1 MNYLG
6 ASPRG
11 IKKANAQGESGT
23 DPRVGV
29 LNQKEN
35 KGGFSS
41 FLKFL
46 NHQKYRSIISPSETP
61 SVRNNWAAFRLY

>member
-6 ASPRG
+6 ASSRG

-23 DPRVGV
+23 DPRGGV

-35 KGGFSS
+35 K
-41 FLKFL
+41 
-46 NHQKYRSIISPSETP
+46 
-61 SVRNNWAAFRLY
+61 VNWTLERGK

>member
-11 IKKANAQGESGT
+11 IKKANAHGESGT

-29 LNQKEN
+29 LTK
-35 KGGFSS
+35 KRIK
-41 FLKFL
+41 FLKAVSRYYQIVDDS
-46 NHQKYRSIISPSETP
+46 H
-61 SVRNNWAAFRLY
+61 